1 MRREASQALPGQ
13 VFERRR
19 QERRVVERLRAH
31 HFQANAGREIAE
43 ADVDV
48 VEDLDVVAEEA
59 DGLDHDR
66 GMALLAKRGQ
76 RVLYRG
82 ADPGSARHALTLE
95 GEKPVGGGEAQG
107 ASSAATLAA
116 VRLASTG

>member
-1 MRREASQALPGQ
+1 MRREASEALPGQ

-31 HFQANAGREIAE
+31 HFQANAGREITE

-48 VEDLDVVAEEA
+48 VKNLDVVAEEA
-59 DGLDHDR
+59 NGLDHNR
-66 GMALLAKRGQ
+66 RMAFLAQRSE

-82 ADPGSARHALTLE
+82 TDPGSARHALALE
-95 GEKPVGGGEAQG
+95 GEKPVGLGETQGG
-107 ASSAATLAA
+107 
-116 VRLASTG
+116 